1 MIGID
6 IVDLSRIKEDP
17 AFIRRVLTAEEQEEL
32 ARRGSKQRRIEYIG
46 GRFAVKE
53 ALFKATGMKDV
64 LLCSVLNDENGK
76 PYIKDHP
83 ELSVS
88 ISHDG
93 GIAAAVVEAPQK
105 NK

>member
-6 IVDLSRIKEDP
+6 VVDLSRIKEDP
-17 AFIRRVLTAEEQEEL
+17 AFIRRVLTEEEQEEL

-53 ALFKATGMKDV
+53 ALFKATGMNDA
-64 LLCSVLNDENGK
+64 LLCSVLNDETGK
-76 PYIKDHP
+76 PYIKEHP
-83 ELSVS
+83 EFSVS

-93 GIAAAVVEAPQK
+93 GIAAAVVEVAQ
-105 NK
+105 NDE